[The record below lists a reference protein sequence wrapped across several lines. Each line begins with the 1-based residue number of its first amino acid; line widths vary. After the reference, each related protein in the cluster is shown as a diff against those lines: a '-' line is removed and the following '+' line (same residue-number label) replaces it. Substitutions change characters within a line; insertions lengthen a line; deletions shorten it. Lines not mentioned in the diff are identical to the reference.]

1 MPSENE
7 RVMSQRS
14 RFKKLKNIAHR
25 ISILLVNFPFKNLK
39 KKRRRI
45 RIHFL
50 NTSKEILVLSPLG
63 LLHPQKRMS

>member
-39 KKRRRI
+39 KKEEEYESIFLIRR
-45 RIHFL
+45 
-50 NTSKEILVLSPLG
+50 K
-63 LLHPQKRMS
+63 KY